1 MNESELTGRASS
13 HVVELDSPRCVLHF
27 EVVASF
33 LALCDAASE
42 AGLQIEAASGFRSF
56 DSQLAIWNRKWRGER
71 QLLDRR
77 GAPLDREIL
86 PESALVDAI
95 LCWSALPGSSRHH
108 WGTEVDVYDRA
119 AMPEG
124 YRLQLVPAEYATG
137 GVFNR
142 LSSWLDEHGDR
153 FGFFRPYR
161 RDHGGVGPEPWH
173 LSYSPVAM
181 PALESFTLS
190 MLRRAVED
198 ADLAGKAYVLE
209 RLPEIYTRFVLAI
222 DAPGS
227 CRESEPA
234 RYASPF

>member
-1 MNESELTGRASS
+1 MNESELTGRASG
-13 HVVELDSPRCVLHF
+13 HVVELESPRCVLHF

-33 LALCDAASE
+33 LAMRDAARE

-71 QLLDRR
+71 QLLDRC
-77 GAPLDREIL
+77 GAPLDRECL

-124 YRLQLVPAEYATG
+124 YRLQLVPAEYGPG
-137 GVFNR
+137 GVFSR
-142 LSSWLDEHGDR
+142 LGSWLDEHSHR

-173 LSYSPVAM
+173 LSYAPVAM

-198 ADLAGKAYVLE
+198 ADLAGKAHVLE

-222 DAPGS
+222 DTPEA
-227 CRESEPA
+227 CREGAQSRCA
-234 RYASPF
+234 TAF